1 MCKYEKL
8 QLSIQFADDKDIIGT
23 IESNKESQWEKYSG
37 MPSDFI
43 TEVFHA
49 PTEEA
54 LLYCFRSYVENESD
68 EEAWAGSPNDLCKY
82 YEYCHIMLVLVN
94 SDFPLISVERRT
106 HPNKQFVEAGF
117 NNMLEEINKIERKR
131 CAGDDVM

>member
-1 MCKYEKL
+1 MCTFKKL
-8 QLSIQFADDKDIIGT
+8 QLSIQFAGENDLIGT

-68 EEAWAGSPNDLCKY
+68 EASWAGDPKDLCKY

-94 SDFPLISVERRT
+94 SDFPLISIERRV
-106 HPNKQFVEAGF
+106 HPHKQFVEAGF

>member
-1 MCKYEKL
+1 MCDYKKL
-8 QLSIQFADDKDIIGT
+8 RLSIDTTKDVIGRVV
-23 IESNKESQWEKYSG
+23 SNKESQWEKYSG

-54 LLYCFRSYVENESD
+54 LLYCFRSYVADESNEAS
-68 EEAWAGSPNDLCKY
+68 WAGDPNDLCKY

-94 SDFPLISVERRT
+94 SDFPLIHVERRV